1 MKLVVIVPVHN
12 ELANI
17 RPFYARARKA
27 MEALTA
33 LSHWEVF
40 FVNDASDDGSLE
52 EILALRAEDPRIKVI
67 SLSRDFGYHASV
79 VAGLTLAEGD
89 YYAVVDADG
98 EDPPELL
105 ATFYTTLQQGAQVAY
120 GIRSQRDEPRLVT
133 FGRKIFYYLNR
144 QVADSEIVVWM
155 AEFAMMTKQ
164 VRDAILAPKTTFP
177 FLRAEMGYVGFRREG
192 VTYRRAKRMHG
203 RSHYNFWRM
212 TKFAI
217 GGILSSS
224 TFPLRFILY
233 LAAVVAVAFPVVV
246 LLLKLSPAAAA
257 WLAAI
262 LTLYFVLMS
271 VPFIALYVARTYKN
285 GVARPVFVIDQ
296 QQTYL

>member
-144 QVADSEIVVWM
+144 QVADSEIVIWM

-177 FLRAEMGYVGFRREG
+177 FLRAEMGYVGFQRVG
-192 VTYRRAKRMHG
+192 ITYQRAKRMHG
-203 RSHYNFWRM
+203 KSHYNFWRM
-212 TKFAI
+212 MRFAM

-224 TFPLRFILY
+224 TFPLRFVLY
-233 LAAVVAVAFPVVV
+233 LAAFVGVMFPLVIWSMRLSLETAAYAAVFVG
-246 LLLKLSPAAAA
+246 
-257 WLAAI
+257 
-262 LTLYFVLMS
+262 LYFLLMS
-271 VPFIALYVARTYKN
+271 VPFIALYLARAYKN
-285 GVARPVFVIDQ
+285 GMARPVFVVDRSRSFV
-296 QQTYL
+296 